1 MNGPSL
7 PVDSPDINIV
17 IRPRHFAKKVFQV
30 RTLFN
35 FNPFKIAFNSGI
47 PEPAAYWDMNLTE
60 ANEASTNTKQDV
72 IQIKQ
77 LSLYSSLS
85 IYISIVYHNYW
96 LTKYTLMNN
105 KIYKYS
111 GRCSAYC

>member
-47 PEPAAYWDMNLTE
+47 PEPAAY
-60 ANEASTNTKQDV
+60 
-72 IQIKQ
+72 
-77 LSLYSSLS
+77 
-85 IYISIVYHNYW
+85 
-96 LTKYTLMNN
+96 
-105 KIYKYS
+105 
-111 GRCSAYC
+111 